1 MPKGVGYAK
10 GQKHKMPVHSKE
22 EMNKMMP
29 SEKKKAPKKKKK

>member
-22 EMNKMMP
+22 EMKKMMP